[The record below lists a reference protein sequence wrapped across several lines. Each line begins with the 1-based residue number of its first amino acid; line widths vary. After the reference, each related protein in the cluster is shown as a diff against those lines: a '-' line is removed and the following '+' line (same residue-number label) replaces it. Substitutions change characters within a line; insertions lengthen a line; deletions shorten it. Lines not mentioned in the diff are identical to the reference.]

1 MRPPTPWFSMPS
13 RAALPPK
20 SLGGTL
26 LRPSA
31 APGLAR
37 GAGVP
42 TARWRRAARVVAA
55 LGAFTAS
62 ALAAGDPAAS
72 KPGVGVDARALPVG
86 TPFVTSTH
94 PAPGWLYACPTPA
107 HGGGAHAR
115 GPWFNSDGSTWD
127 ATRKI
132 AVQGSALWESEF
144 SVTPTSTAL
153 EILGNGLP
161 NTPVGTFPISP
172 GDPAFA
178 YDRNPNSVR
187 SMRIAWGLPGTPQE
201 ATQPSC
207 LPLGAIGVLLN
218 GARLFHA
225 ADALGRDAVAWE
237 VQDRCQGHPEPRGV
251 YHHHSVSACVADQAA
266 PGEHSARVG
275 YIADGF
281 GLYGP
286 RGEGGQALGNA
297 DLDLCHGHRHAI
309 SVQGAQTVQYHY
321 HQTAEF
327 PYTVGCFKGTP
338 VRVR

>member
-1 MRPPTPWFSMPS
+1 MCPPIPLFSMPS
-13 RAALPPK
+13 RSTPPPQ
-20 SLGGTL
+20 SRVG
-26 LRPSA
+26 A
-31 APGLAR
+31 LAR
-37 GAGVP
+37 PAAASRLAGSAIGSV
-42 TARWRRAARVVAA
+42 ARWRHAA
-55 LGAFTAS
+55 LAMAAWGALATPV
-62 ALAAGDPAAS
+62 LAAGNSGTA
-72 KPGVGVDARALPVG
+72 VDARQLPVG

-115 GPWFNSDGSTWD
+115 GPWFSADGSSWD
-127 ATRKI
+127 ATRKT
-132 AVQGSALWESEF
+132 AVQGSVLWESEF
-144 SVTPTSTAL
+144 STTPSATVL

-201 ATQPSC
+201 AAQASC

-251 YHHHSVSACVADQAA
+251 YHHHSVSACVADPAA

-286 RGEGGQALGNA
+286 RGEGGQVLGNA

-309 SVQGAQTVQYHY
+309 SVQGAQTVQTVQYHY